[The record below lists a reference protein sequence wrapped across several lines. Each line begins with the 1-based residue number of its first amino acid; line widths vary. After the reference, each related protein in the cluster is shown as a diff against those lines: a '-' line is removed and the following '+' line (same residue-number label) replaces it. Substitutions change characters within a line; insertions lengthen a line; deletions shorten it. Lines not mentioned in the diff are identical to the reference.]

1 MLQVSEIAENCFKIT
16 EIDFHK
22 TRLTSFVSL
31 WLQNR
36 KVKLLNRIKLPVNS
50 YIVPRQEKMSTR
62 QLTRA
67 SD

>member
-1 MLQVSEIAENCFKIT
+1 MLQVSEIAENCFK

-36 KVKLLNRIKLPVNS
+36 KVKLLNRIKLLVNS
-50 YIVPRQEKMSTR
+50 YIVPRHEKMSTR